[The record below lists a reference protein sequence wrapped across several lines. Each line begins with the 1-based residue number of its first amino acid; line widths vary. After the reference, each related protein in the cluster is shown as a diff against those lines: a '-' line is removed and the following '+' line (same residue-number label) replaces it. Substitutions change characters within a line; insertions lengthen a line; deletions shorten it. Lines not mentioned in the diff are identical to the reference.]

1 MSVWDLWTKV
11 QSIFDCSMT
20 SHTCN
25 PLSAQVAEALLEFV
39 VGPAKYILQTLQNI
53 YCIHCKM
60 GIANIA
66 KCILQTL
73 QNMYSQL
80 VYLLLFL
87 NYLKII
93 LCILVLISFIVKMW
107 GAIHTFLCCALRALC
122 MNVLRIFCIKGK
134 EEKEASALSHI
145 CRTVRFCHRPNR
157 ESEPRCFVSFL
168 PLHFFTTP
176 WLQQLLHWFWT
187 FF

>member
-1 MSVWDLWTKV
+1 M

-107 GAIHTFLCCALRALC
+107 GAIHTFFVLCTSCTLHECLADLLYKRQGG
-122 MNVLRIFCIKGK
+122 KGSK
-134 EEKEASALSHI
+134 CLVAHLS
-145 CRTVRFCHRPNR
+145 NR
-157 ESEPRCFVSFL
+157 EVL
-168 PLHFFTTP
+168 PPTKSRV
-176 WLQQLLHWFWT
+176 
-187 FF
+187 